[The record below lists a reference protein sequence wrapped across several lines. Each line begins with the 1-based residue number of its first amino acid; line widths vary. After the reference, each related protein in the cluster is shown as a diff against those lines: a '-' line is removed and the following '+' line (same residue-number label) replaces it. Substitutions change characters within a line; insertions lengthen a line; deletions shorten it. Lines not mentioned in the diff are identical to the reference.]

1 MSAKSTVG
9 AVIETIAATENH
21 MRHEYSGDWDATL
34 ETVHPEG
41 RYAIAQPG
49 FSKVISGH
57 AGVAAHYHS
66 MEGVVVPH
74 ASRLVAQIATDW
86 YMFFE
91 NFPTRVHVDS
101 GEWRISHTA
110 TLAPTA
116 PPLIKGEMLWERD
129 PDAGD
134 AAPDASV
141 QSLLIH
147 ERFLDALRDGDG
159 GALSAIIDRDAIWA
173 ERDYLSDSPEQPMLD
188 LRGAA
193 AAVDYCLA
201 WRAGYAPERVSILNR
216 IATSW
221 YVFAEELWIVA
232 PSEAGGPRRQLRKAT
247 IYPVT
252 PAGTLKGA
260 IGWGSDLCLAV
271 EAAVDASFGAAFWEG
286 QVVDHTPDPLLRGRA
301 R

>member
-1 MSAKSTVG
+1 MSAKSTVQ

-21 MRHEYSGDWDATL
+21 IRQEYSGDWDATL
-34 ETVHPEG
+34 ETVHPEA
-41 RYAIAQPG
+41 RYALAQPG
-49 FSKVISGH
+49 FSKAISGH

-74 ASRLVAQIATDW
+74 ASRLVATDW

-91 NFPTRVHVDS
+91 NFPTRVHVAS

-116 PPLIKGEMLWERD
+116 PPLIMGEMLWERE
-129 PDAGD
+129 PDAVD

-141 QSLLIH
+141 RSLMIH
-147 ERFLDALRDGDG
+147 ERFLDAVRDGDR
-159 GALSAIIDRDAIWA
+159 GALSAMIDPDAIWA
-173 ERDYLSDSPEQPMLD
+173 ERDYLSDLPKQPVLD

-193 AAVDYCLA
+193 AAVDYCRA
-201 WRAGYAPERVSILNR
+201 WRAAFAPERVSILNR

-232 PSEAGGPRRQLRKAT
+232 PAVAGGQRRQFRKAT
-247 IYPVT
+247 IYPIT
-252 PAGTLKGA
+252 PAGAIKGA
-260 IGWGSDLCLAV
+260 IGWGTDLSPA
-271 EAAVDASFGAAFWEG
+271 EEPAADASFGAAFWEG
-286 QVVDHTPDPLLRGRA
+286 QVVDHKPDPLLRGRT